1 MQVLGNHVGGLKF
14 SMDGKAPGMVNDI
27 PRSPPHRHGPAART
41 ADVVLDLLGQIAAD
55 GAAVSV
61 FTGIAGDLVYATDDI
76 AAQVDELQFILGEGP
91 TVECFRRLR
100 PEVHHHDASGY
111 GADEWRTFAADAAAL
126 DVRSVHAFP
135 LVIDSVPL
143 GVLTVYAKNPRGLT
157 PAEEV
162 ICVRCTRSLVSYV
175 LADLTRTPYLATG
188 PYGFSRADVH
198 IASGILAARHTMSI
212 DLALRLLQ
220 SEARTQRRQITV
232 VAREVITHLSETN
245 AT

>member
-1 MQVLGNHVGGLKF
+1 ML
-14 SMDGKAPGMVNDI
+14 NDI

-41 ADVVLDLLGQIAAD
+41 ADVVLDLLGQTAVD

-61 FTGIAGDLVYATDDI
+61 FSGTAGDLVYATDDI

-100 PEVHHHDASGY
+100 PEVHHHDASDH
-111 GADEWRTFAADAAAL
+111 GADEWPTFAADAYAL
-126 DVRSVHAFP
+126 DVRNVHAFP

-143 GVLTVYAKNPRGLT
+143 GVLTVYIKNPRCLT
-157 PAEEV
+157 PEEER
-162 ICVRCTRSLVSYV
+162 ICVRCARSLVSYV
-175 LADLTRTPYLATG
+175 FTDLTRTPYLAAG

-212 DLALRLLQ
+212 DHALRRLQ
-220 SEARTQRRQITV
+220 SDARAQHRRVTV
-232 VAREVITHLSETN
+232 LAREVIAHHTETN
-245 AT
+245 TT